1 MPVKIDWKFEKA
13 VATDRVLA
21 QLETH
26 FHISL
31 PEAYKQLV
39 KQHNGARPR
48 QNVLKFLDGKERV
61 VKTFL
66 TVHLTKGGIKDV
78 SEWLKS
84 QLPDELLP
92 FASDPFGNYFCFH
105 YRKPNTEPSISF
117 WHHETQQGEFVAD
130 SFIEFLGKLI

>member
-13 VATDRVLA
+13 VATDRILA

-26 FHISL
+26 FHVSF

-48 QNVLKFLDGKERV
+48 PNVIKTTAGKERV
-61 VKTFL
+61 IKTFL
-66 TVHLTKGGIKDV
+66 TVHPTKGGIKDV
-78 SEWLKS
+78 SEWLYG
-84 QLPDELLP
+84 QLPDDLLA

-105 YRKPNTEPSISF
+105 FRTPETEPSISF
-117 WHHETQQGEFVAD
+117 WHHETQHGEVVAD
-130 SFIEFLGKLI
+130 SFREFLGKLF